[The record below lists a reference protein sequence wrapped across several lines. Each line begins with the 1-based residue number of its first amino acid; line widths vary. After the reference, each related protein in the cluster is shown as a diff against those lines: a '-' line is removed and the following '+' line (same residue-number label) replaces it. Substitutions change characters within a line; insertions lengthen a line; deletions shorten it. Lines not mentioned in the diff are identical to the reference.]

1 MRKFTTPFVLIPTAA
16 FAAAPLAD
24 SFYNHRHWIFT
35 AYAYCLVFG
44 LIILFG
50 LFLATI
56 VWKSKTKTLTEM
68 ISQYFIKHR
77 VLAIIFTSILLTI
90 PIGIAVA
97 VLWELIWFL
106 SILPFMGL
114 MIAYPLILGNRH
126 FREKW
131 MLSSLGIKW
140 SLMLAISSILASLLF
155 IILTNCDLL
164 PETDLT
170 YFTRRYGGTYT
181 DFTHPY
187 DSIIEIWEI
196 VPLFI
201 VGIPFALL
209 FYWLGFLN
217 RYLCRKLSEIRRRKR
232 ETFHDI
238 YIED

>member
-1 MRKFTTPFVLIPTAA
+1 MRKFTTPFILIPTAA

-24 SFYNHRHWIFT
+24 SFYNHRHWIFP

-77 VLAIIFTSILLTI
+77 VLAIIFTGILLAI

-97 VLWELIWFL
+97 ALWELIWFL

-140 SLMLAISSILASLLF
+140 SLMLAISSISATLVF
-155 IILTNCDLL
+155 VILTNCEML
-164 PETDLT
+164 PGTDIT
-170 YFTRRYGGTYT
+170 YFDRSNQ
-181 DFTHPY
+181 FFSHPY

-217 RYLCRKLSEIRRRKR
+217 IYHCRKLSEFRRRKR